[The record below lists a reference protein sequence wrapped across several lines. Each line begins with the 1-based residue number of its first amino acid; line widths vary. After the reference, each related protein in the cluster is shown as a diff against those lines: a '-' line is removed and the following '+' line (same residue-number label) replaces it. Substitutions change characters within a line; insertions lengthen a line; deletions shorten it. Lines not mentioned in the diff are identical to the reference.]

1 MMNQNN
7 DSKENKGNKNT
18 NEYVKERELL
28 ARLKEYYDTCI
39 QYYGD
44 EHKKMKLLDAT
55 DRGNLWKVI
64 GAKFPKYQILPD
76 TNYVSYIKNNILA
89 SIYTVTKGASIAPT
103 SEEDKELAM
112 KLNIILENVW
122 KRASVGYTQ
131 FKTGERAALLNLGLT
146 QVGWDEELS
155 GGTGDAFY
163 KGNVTVKAID
173 PMKFMRDPFSDS
185 LDVAGYCM
193 TYDDYHKSVFEKNP
207 KYKEKFT
214 EYVNERKNK
223 ELGDVMN
230 IPVNNSKTIN
240 TGKNNKDYYTLLIVW
255 VRDGNKINEYHTVNC
270 EKILYKKEDIKPS
283 VFPFAELYCNLPA
296 GALVGTSEPAKIF
309 ASAVANNIMDSL
321 AFTAEYKNQR
331 PPKYVSTTAGLNIS
345 EFAKHADDADKTF
358 IVNGDASKVVHYH
371 EYPSVS
377 PQLSTMLTN
386 NANNMQLVTGVD
398 GRYTGR
404 DTGSIIT
411 TGGTEEM
418 LNRVTVIDTPKIMN
432 YEEYAVKLTKLILYN
447 LIEFCPKRKYFFKKP
462 NKPNTWETVEV
473 DFPGISNDTIF
484 DYEINISSELPKTKQ
499 RTAQMA
505 NMLMEK
511 QMQYRQEGSN
521 VDLITEEEWLMFQDL
536 PNKEYMLERMG
547 IQRSTNALEQTS
559 QVLFNYAELIKQG
572 ISPEEAIMQ
581 TAEGLKNTQ
590 MGVPPIPQG
599 GVPGAGP
606 EQALMGMENM
616 PL

>member
-1 MMNQNN
+1 MTNQKKE
-7 DSKENKGNKNT
+7 SKEEGKK
-18 NEYVKERELL
+18 YVEEQKLL
-28 ARLKEYYDTCI
+28 AKLKSYYDTCI
-39 QYYGD
+39 QYYAK

-55 DRGNLWKVI
+55 DRGDLWKAI

-76 TNYVSYIKNNILA
+76 TNHVAYIKNNILS

-103 SEEDKELAM
+103 SEEDKQLAM
-112 KLNIILENVW
+112 DLNIALENVW
-122 KRASVGYTQ
+122 HRARVGFTQ
-131 FKTGERAALLNLGLT
+131 FQTGERAALLNLGLT

-155 GGTGDAFY
+155 GGTGNAFY

-173 PMKFMRDPFSDS
+173 PMKFMRDPFSDN

-193 TYDDYHKSVFEKNP
+193 TYDNYHKSVFEKN
-207 KYKEKFT
+207 KLYKDKFE
-214 EYVNERKNK
+214 EYIRSRNNDK
-223 ELGDVMN
+223 LGDAMD
-230 IPVNNSKTIN
+230 IPVNNSKITN
-240 TGKNNKDYYTLLIVW
+240 VGVNQKDYYTLLVFW
-255 VRDGNKINEYHTVNC
+255 VREGNKINEYHTVNC

-283 VFPFAELYCNLPA
+283 AFPFAELYCNLPA

-309 ASAVANNIMDSL
+309 ASSVAYNMMDSL
-321 AFTAEYKNQR
+321 AYTAEYKNQR
-331 PPKYVSTTAGLNIS
+331 PPKYVSTNAGLNIS

-377 PQLSTMLTN
+377 PQLPTMQIKN
-386 NANNMQLVTGVD
+386 SENMQLVTGVD

-418 LNRVTVIDTPKIMN
+418 LNRVTIIDTPKIMN
-432 YEEYAVKLTKLILYN
+432 YEEYAVKLTRLILYN
-447 LIEFCPKRKYFFKKP
+447 LIEFCPKRKYFFKEP
-462 NKPNTWETVEV
+462 NKANAWKSVEI
-473 DFPGISNDTIF
+473 DFPNISNETIF

-499 RTAQMA
+499 RIAQMA

-511 QMQYRQEGSN
+511 QMQYRESGTN

-536 PNKEYMLERMG
+536 PNKEFMLERMG
-547 IQRSTNALEQTS
+547 LQRQTNALEQTS

-590 MGVPPIPQG
+590 MGAPPVPQG
-599 GVPGAGP
+599 SVPGAGP
-606 EQALMGMENM
+606 ESALMGMENI

>member
-1 MMNQNN
+1 MTNQ
-7 DSKENKGNKNT
+7 KEDKVTKKEAEAIVAERKLLEKLKG
-18 NEYVKERELL
+18 
-28 ARLKEYYDTCI
+28 YYDTCV
-39 QYYGD
+39 QYYAK

-55 DRGNLWKVI
+55 DRGDMWKAI
-64 GAKFPKYQILPD
+64 GARFPKYQILPD
-76 TNYVSYIKNNILA
+76 TNHVSYVKNNILA
-89 SIYTVTKGASIAPT
+89 SIYTVTKGASISPT
-103 SEEDKELAM
+103 SEEDKQLAM
-112 KLNIILENVW
+112 DLNIALENIW
-122 KRASVGYTQ
+122 HRARVGFTQ
-131 FKTGERAALLNLGLT
+131 FQTGERAALLNLGLT
-146 QVGWDEELS
+146 QVGWDEDLS
-155 GGTGDAFY
+155 GGTGNTFY
-163 KGNVTVKAID
+163 KGNITVKAID
-173 PMKFMRDPFSDS
+173 PMKFMRDPFSDN

-193 TYDDYHKSVFEKNP
+193 TYDNYHESVFKKN
-207 KYKEKFT
+207 KLYKEKFE
-214 EYVNERKNK
+214 EYVKIRKLDT
-223 ELGDVMN
+223 EGDAMN
-230 IPVNNSKTIN
+230 TPVNTSKIAN
-240 TGKNNKDYYTLLIVW
+240 IGVNQKGYYTLIIFW
-255 VRDGNKINEYHTVNC
+255 VREGKQIHEYHTVNC
-270 EKILYKKEDIKPS
+270 EKILHEKKNIKPS
-283 VFPFAELYCNLPA
+283 IFPFADLYCNLPA

-309 ASAVANNIMDSL
+309 ASSVAYNMMDSL

-331 PPKYVSTTAGLNIS
+331 PPKYVSTNAGLNIS

-377 PQLSTMLTN
+377 PQL
-386 NANNMQLVTGVD
+386 ANLLAKSMENMQTVTGVD

-432 YEEYAVKLTKLILYN
+432 YEEYAVKLTRLILYN
-447 LIEFCPKRKYFFKKP
+447 LIEFCPKRKYFVKEP
-462 NKPNTWETVEV
+462 NKANAWKSVEI
-473 DFPGISNDTIF
+473 DFPKIKNDTIF

-499 RTAQMA
+499 RIAQMA
-505 NMLMEK
+505 NMLIEK
-511 QMQYRQEGSN
+511 QMQYREQGAN

-547 IQRSTNALEQTS
+547 LQRQTNALEQTS

-590 MGVPPIPQG
+590 MGVPPVPQG

-606 EQALMGMENM
+606 EEALLGMENM

>member
-1 MMNQNN
+1 MTNQ
-7 DSKENKGNKNT
+7 KEDKVTKKEAETIVAERKLLEKLKG
-18 NEYVKERELL
+18 
-28 ARLKEYYDTCI
+28 YYDTCV
-39 QYYGD
+39 QYYAK
-44 EHKKMKLLDAT
+44 EHKRMKLLDAT
-55 DRGNLWKVI
+55 DRGDMWKAI

-76 TNYVSYIKNNILA
+76 TNHVSYVKNNILA
-89 SIYTVTKGASIAPT
+89 SIYTVTKGASISPT
-103 SEEDKELAM
+103 SEEDKQLAM
-112 KLNIILENVW
+112 DLNIALENIW
-122 KRASVGYTQ
+122 HRARVGFTQ
-131 FKTGERAALLNLGLT
+131 FQTGERAALLNLGLT
-146 QVGWDEELS
+146 QVGWDEDLS
-155 GGTGDAFY
+155 GGTGNTFY
-163 KGNVTVKAID
+163 KGNITVKAID
-173 PMKFMRDPFSDS
+173 PMKFMRDPFSDN

-193 TYDDYHKSVFEKNP
+193 TYDNYHESVFKKN
-207 KYKEKFT
+207 KLYKEKFE
-214 EYVNERKNK
+214 EYVKTRKLDT
-223 ELGDVMN
+223 EGDAMN
-230 IPVNNSKTIN
+230 TPVNTSKITNIGVN
-240 TGKNNKDYYTLLIVW
+240 QKGYYTLIVFW
-255 VRDGNKINEYHTVNC
+255 VREGKQIHEYHTVNC
-270 EKILYKKEDIKPS
+270 EKILHEKKNIKPS
-283 VFPFAELYCNLPA
+283 IFPFADLYCNLPA

-309 ASAVANNIMDSL
+309 ASSVAYNMMDSL

-331 PPKYVSTTAGLNIS
+331 PPKYVSTNAGLNIS

-377 PQLSTMLTN
+377 PQL
-386 NANNMQLVTGVD
+386 ANLLAKSMDNMQTVTGVD

-432 YEEYAVKLTKLILYN
+432 YEEYAVKLTRLILYN
-447 LIEFCPKRKYFFKKP
+447 LIEFCPKRKYFVKEP
-462 NKPNTWETVEV
+462 NKANAWKSVEI
-473 DFPGISNDTIF
+473 DFPKIKNDTIF

-499 RTAQMA
+499 RIAQMA
-505 NMLMEK
+505 NMLIEK
-511 QMQYRQEGSN
+511 QMQYREQGAN

-547 IQRSTNALEQTS
+547 LQRQTNALEQTS

-572 ISPEEAIMQ
+572 INPEEAIMQ

-590 MGVPPIPQG
+590 MGVPPVPQG

-606 EQALMGMENM
+606 EEALLGMENM

>member
-1 MMNQNN
+1 MTNQ
-7 DSKENKGNKNT
+7 KEDKVTKKEAEAIVAERKLLEKLKG
-18 NEYVKERELL
+18 
-28 ARLKEYYDTCI
+28 YYDTCV
-39 QYYGD
+39 QYYAK

-55 DRGNLWKVI
+55 DRGDMWKAI
-64 GAKFPKYQILPD
+64 GARFPKYQILPD
-76 TNYVSYIKNNILA
+76 TNHVSYVKNNILA
-89 SIYTVTKGASIAPT
+89 SIYTVTKGASISPT
-103 SEEDKELAM
+103 SEEDKQLAM
-112 KLNIILENVW
+112 DLNIALENIW
-122 KRASVGYTQ
+122 HRARVGFTQ
-131 FKTGERAALLNLGLT
+131 FQTGERAALLNLGLT
-146 QVGWDEELS
+146 QVGWDEDLS
-155 GGTGDAFY
+155 GGTGNTFY
-163 KGNVTVKAID
+163 KGNITVKAID
-173 PMKFMRDPFSDS
+173 PMKFMRDPFSDN

-193 TYDDYHKSVFEKNP
+193 TYDNYHESVFKKN
-207 KYKEKFT
+207 KLYKEKFE
-214 EYVNERKNK
+214 EYVKIRKLDT
-223 ELGDVMN
+223 EGDAMN
-230 IPVNNSKTIN
+230 TPVNTSKIAN
-240 TGKNNKDYYTLLIVW
+240 IGVNQKGYYTLIIFW
-255 VRDGNKINEYHTVNC
+255 VREGKQIHEYHTVNC
-270 EKILYKKEDIKPS
+270 EKILHEKKNIKPS
-283 VFPFAELYCNLPA
+283 IFPFADLYCNLPA

-309 ASAVANNIMDSL
+309 ASSVAYNMMDSL

-331 PPKYVSTTAGLNIS
+331 PPKYVSTNAGLNIS

-377 PQLSTMLTN
+377 PQLPTMQIKN
-386 NANNMQLVTGVD
+386 SENMQLVTGID

-432 YEEYAVKLTKLILYN
+432 YEEYAVKLTKLILAN
-447 LIEFCPKRKYFFKKP
+447 LIEFCPKRKYFVKEPTKA
-462 NKPNTWETVEV
+462 NSWKTVEI
-473 DFPGISNDTIF
+473 DFPSISADTLF

-499 RTAQMA
+499 RIAQMA

-511 QMQYRQEGSN
+511 QMQYREAGSN

-536 PNKEYMLERMG
+536 PNKELMLERMG
-547 IQRSTNALEQTS
+547 LQRQTNALEQTS

-590 MGVPPIPQG
+590 MGVPPVPQG

-606 EQALMGMENM
+606 EEALLGMENM

>member
-1 MMNQNN
+1 MANQKK
-7 DSKENKGNKNT
+7 DSKEIL
-18 NEYVKERELL
+18 KEKELL
-28 ARLKEYYDTCI
+28 ARLKGYYDTCI
-39 QYYGD
+39 QYYAK
-44 EHKKMKLLDAT
+44 EHRKMKLLDAT
-55 DRGNLWKVI
+55 DRGDLWKAI
-64 GAKFPKYQILPD
+64 AAKFPKYQILPD
-76 TNYVSYIKNNILA
+76 TNHVSYVKNNILA

-103 SEEDKELAM
+103 SEEDKQLAM
-112 KLNIILENVW
+112 DLNIALENIW
-122 KRASVGYTQ
+122 HRARIGFTQ
-131 FKTGERAALLNLGLT
+131 FQTGERAALLNLGLT

-155 GGTGDAFY
+155 GGTGNAFY
-163 KGNVTVKAID
+163 KGNITVKAID
-173 PMKFMRDPFSDS
+173 PMKFMRDPFSDN

-193 TYDDYHKSVFEKNP
+193 TYDNYHKSVFEKNP
-207 KYKEKFT
+207 KYVDNFKK
-214 EYVNERKNK
+214 YVESKHYDK
-223 ELGDVMN
+223 LGETMD
-230 IPVNNSKTIN
+230 IPSNSSKVNTNGVN
-240 TGKNNKDYYTLLIVW
+240 QKDYYTLIVFW
-255 VRDGNKINEYHTVNC
+255 VREGKQIHEYHTVNC
-270 EKILYKKEDIKPS
+270 EAMLYSKEDIKPS
-283 VFPFAELYCNLPA
+283 IFPFADLYCNLPA

-309 ASAVANNIMDSL
+309 ASSVAYNMMDSL

-331 PPKYVSTTAGLNIS
+331 PPKYVSTNAGLNIK

-358 IVNGDASKVVHYH
+358 VVNGDASKVVHYH

-377 PQLSTMLTN
+377 PQL
-386 NANNMQLVTGVD
+386 ANLLAKSADNMQLITGVD

-432 YEEYAVKLTKLILYN
+432 YEEYAVKLTRLILYN
-447 LIEFCPKRKYFFKKP
+447 LIEFCPKRKYFVKTP
-462 NKPNTWETVEV
+462 NKANSWKSVEI
-473 DFPGISNDTIF
+473 DFPSIKADTLF

-499 RTAQMA
+499 RIAQMA

-511 QMQYRQEGSN
+511 QMQYREAGSN

-547 IQRSTNALEQTS
+547 LQRQTNALEQTS

-572 ISPEEAIMQ
+572 IAPEEAIMQ

-590 MGVPPIPQG
+590 MGVPPVPQS

-606 EQALMGMENM
+606 EAALMGMENM
-616 PL
+616 PI

>member
-1 MMNQNN
+1 MTNQ
-7 DSKENKGNKNT
+7 KEDKVTKKEAEAIVAERKLLEKLKG
-18 NEYVKERELL
+18 
-28 ARLKEYYDTCI
+28 YYDTCV
-39 QYYGD
+39 QYYAK
-44 EHKKMKLLDAT
+44 EHKKMRLLDAT
-55 DRGNLWKVI
+55 DRGDMWKAI

-76 TNYVSYIKNNILA
+76 TNHVSYVKNNILA

-103 SEEDKELAM
+103 SEEDKQLAM
-112 KLNIILENVW
+112 DLNIALENVW
-122 KRASVGYTQ
+122 HRARVGFTQ
-131 FKTGERAALLNLGLT
+131 FQTGERAALLNLGLT
-146 QVGWDEELS
+146 QVGWDEDLS
-155 GGTGDAFY
+155 GGTGNTFY

-173 PMKFMRDPFSDS
+173 PMKFMRDPFSDN

-193 TYDDYHKSVFEKNP
+193 TYDNYHESVFKKN
-207 KYKEKFT
+207 KLYKEKFE
-214 EYVNERKNK
+214 EYIKNRKVDNI
-223 ELGDVMN
+223 GDSMN
-230 IPVNNSKTIN
+230 TPVNNSKIPAIGVN
-240 TGKNNKDYYTLLIVW
+240 QKGYYTLIIFW
-255 VRDGNKINEYHTVNC
+255 VREGKQIHEYHTVNC
-270 EKILYKKEDIKPS
+270 EKILHEKKNIKPS
-283 VFPFAELYCNLPA
+283 IFPFADLYCNLPA

-309 ASAVANNIMDSL
+309 ASSVAYNMMDSL

-331 PPKYVSTTAGLNIS
+331 PPKYVSTNAGLNIS

-377 PQLSTMLTN
+377 PQL
-386 NANNMQLVTGVD
+386 ANLLAKSMDNMQTVTGVD

-432 YEEYAVKLTKLILYN
+432 YEEYAIKLTRLILYN
-447 LIEFCPKRKYFFKKP
+447 LIEFCPKRKYFFREP
-462 NKPNTWETVEV
+462 NKANAWKTVEV
-473 DFPGISNDTIF
+473 DFPKIKTDTIF

-499 RTAQMA
+499 RIAQMA
-505 NMLMEK
+505 NMLIEK
-511 QMQYRQEGSN
+511 QMQYREQGAN

-547 IQRSTNALEQTS
+547 LQRQTNALEQTS

-590 MGVPPIPQG
+590 MGVPPVPQG

-606 EQALMGMENM
+606 EEALLGMENM

>member
-1 MMNQNN
+1 MNQK
-7 DSKENKGNKNT
+7 KETKKD
-18 NEYVKERELL
+18 VKEALKEKELL
-28 ARLKEYYDTCI
+28 EKLKGYYDTCK
-39 QYYGD
+39 QYYNR

-55 DRGNLWKVI
+55 DRGDLWKAI

-76 TNYVSYIKNNILA
+76 TNHVSYVKNNILS

-103 SEEDKELAM
+103 SEDDKQLAM
-112 KLNIILENVW
+112 NLNIALENIW
-122 KRASVGYTQ
+122 YRARIGYTQ
-131 FKTGERAALLNLGLT
+131 FQTGERAALLNLGLT

-155 GGTGDAFY
+155 GGTGNTFY

-173 PMKFMRDPFSDS
+173 PMKFMRDPFSDN

-193 TYDDYHKSVFEKNP
+193 TYDNYHKSVFEKNP
-207 KYKEKFT
+207 KYAENFKKYTASRQHDKLGETMDIPSNSSKPNT
-214 EYVNERKNK
+214 NGVNQ
-223 ELGDVMN
+223 
-230 IPVNNSKTIN
+230 
-240 TGKNNKDYYTLLIVW
+240 KDYYTLIIFW
-255 VRDGNKINEYHTVNC
+255 VRDGDKINEYHTVNC
-270 EKILYKKEDIKPS
+270 EAMLYSKEDIKPS
-283 VFPFAELYCNLPA
+283 IFPFADLYCNLPA

-309 ASAVANNIMDSL
+309 ASSVAYNMMDSL
-321 AFTAEYKNQR
+321 AYTAEYKNQR
-331 PPKYVSTTAGLNIS
+331 PPKYVSTNAGLNIS

-377 PQLSTMLTN
+377 PQLPTMQVKN
-386 NANNMQLVTGVD
+386 SENMQLVTGID

-432 YEEYAVKLTKLILYN
+432 YEEYAVKLTKLILAN
-447 LIEFCPKRKYFFKKP
+447 LIEFCPKRKYFVKEPTKA
-462 NKPNTWETVEV
+462 NSWKTVEI
-473 DFPGISNDTIF
+473 DFPSISADTLF

-499 RTAQMA
+499 RIAQMA

-511 QMQYRQEGSN
+511 QMQYREAGSN

-536 PNKEYMLERMG
+536 PNKELMLERMG
-547 IQRSTNALEQTS
+547 LQRQTNALEQTS

-590 MGVPPIPQG
+590 MGVPPVPQG

-606 EQALMGMENM
+606 EAALMGMENM
-616 PL
+616 PI

>member
-1 MMNQNN
+1 MTKQ
-7 DSKENKGNKNT
+7 SKDAE
-18 NEYVKERELL
+18 ECVKEKKLL
-28 ARLKEYYDTCI
+28 AQLKEYYDTCN
-39 QYYGD
+39 QYYAN

-55 DRGNLWKVI
+55 DRGDLWKVI

-76 TNYVSYIKNNILA
+76 TNYVSYVKTNILA
-89 SIYTVTKGASIAPT
+89 SIYTVTKGASISPT
-103 SEEDKELAM
+103 SEEDKDITM
-112 KLNIILENVW
+112 NLNIILENIW
-122 KRASVGYTQ
+122 KRAGIGYAQ

-193 TYDDYHKSVFEKNP
+193 TYDNYHKSIFEKN
-207 KYKEKFT
+207 KRYKEKFE
-214 EYVNERKNK
+214 EYIKEKNDK
-223 ELGDVMN
+223 TGDTMET
-230 IPVNNSKTIN
+230 PVNTSKVVN
-240 TGKNNKDYYTLLIVW
+240 VGVNQKDYYTLLIFW
-255 VRDGNKINEYHTVNC
+255 VRDGNKINEYHTINC

-283 VFPFAELYCNLPA
+283 VFPFADLYCNLPA

-377 PQLSTMLTN
+377 PQLPSMLTN
-386 NANNMQLVTGVD
+386 NAANMQLVTGID
-398 GRYTGR
+398 ARYTGR

-432 YEEYAVKLTKLILYN
+432 YEEYAIKLTKLILYN
-447 LIEFCPKRKYFFKKP
+447 LIEFCPKRKYYFKVP
-462 NKPNTWETVEV
+462 NKPNTWKSVEV
-473 DFPGISNDTIF
+473 DFPNIDNETIY

-499 RTAQMA
+499 RIAQMA

-511 QMQYRQEGSN
+511 QMQYRESGSN

-572 ISPEEAIMQ
+572 INPEEAIMQ

-590 MGVPPIPQG
+590 MGVPPAPQG

-606 EQALMGMENM
+606 EAALMGMENM

>member
-1 MMNQNN
+1 MSQN
-7 DSKENKGNKNT
+7 KESNNI
-18 NEYVKERELL
+18 VKERELL
-28 ARLKEYYDTCI
+28 AKLKGYYDTCV
-39 QYYGD
+39 QYYAK

-55 DRGNLWKVI
+55 DRGDMWKAI

-76 TNYVSYIKNNILA
+76 TNHVAYVKNNILA
-89 SIYTVTKGASIAPT
+89 SIYTVTKGASISPT
-103 SEEDKELAM
+103 SEEDKQLAM
-112 KLNIILENVW
+112 DLNIALENVW
-122 KRASVGYTQ
+122 HRARVGFTQ
-131 FKTGERAALLNLGLT
+131 FQTGERAALLNLGLT
-146 QVGWDEELS
+146 QVGWDENLS
-155 GGTGDAFY
+155 GGTGNAFY

-173 PMKFMRDPFSDS
+173 PMKFMRDPFSDN

-193 TYDDYHKSVFEKNP
+193 TYDNYHKSVFEKN
-207 KYKEKFT
+207 KLYKDKFV
-214 EYVNERKNK
+214 EYVAGRKNIA
-223 ELGDVMN
+223 GDAMN
-230 IPVNNSKTIN
+230 VPVNESKVTNIGVN
-240 TGKNNKDYYTLLIVW
+240 HKDYYTLLVFW
-255 VRDGNKINEYHTVNC
+255 VREGKKINEYHTVNC
-270 EKILYKKEDIKPS
+270 EKILYTKEDIKPS
-283 VFPFAELYCNLPA
+283 VFPFADLYCNLPA

-309 ASAVANNIMDSL
+309 ASSVACNMMDSL

-331 PPKYVSTTAGLNIS
+331 PPKYVSTNAGLNIS

-377 PQLSTMLTN
+377 PQL
-386 NANNMQLVTGVD
+386 ANLLAKSMENMQMVSGVD

-432 YEEYAVKLTKLILYN
+432 YEEYAVKLTRLILYN
-447 LIEFCPKRKYFFKKP
+447 LIEFCPKRKYFFKEP
-462 NKPNTWETVEV
+462 NKANAWRTVEV
-473 DFPGISNDTIF
+473 DFPSIKNDTMF

-499 RTAQMA
+499 RMAQMA

-511 QMQYRQEGSN
+511 QMQYREQGSN

-536 PNKEYMLERMG
+536 PNKEFMLERMG
-547 IQRSTNALEQTS
+547 LQRQTNALEQTS

-590 MGVPPIPQG
+590 MGVPPVPQG
-599 GVPGAGP
+599 PVPGAGP
-606 EQALMGMENM
+606 EAALMGMENM

>member
-1 MMNQNN
+1 MTNQ
-7 DSKENKGNKNT
+7 KEDKVTKKEAEAIVAERKLLEKLKG
-18 NEYVKERELL
+18 
-28 ARLKEYYDTCI
+28 YYDTCV
-39 QYYGD
+39 QYYAK

-55 DRGNLWKVI
+55 DRGDMWKAI

-76 TNYVSYIKNNILA
+76 TNHVSYVKNNILA
-89 SIYTVTKGASIAPT
+89 SIYTVTKGASISPT
-103 SEEDKELAM
+103 SEEDKQLAM
-112 KLNIILENVW
+112 DLNIALENIW
-122 KRASVGYTQ
+122 HRARVGFTQ
-131 FKTGERAALLNLGLT
+131 FQTGERAALLNLGLT
-146 QVGWDEELS
+146 QVGWDEDLS
-155 GGTGDAFY
+155 GGTGNTFY
-163 KGNVTVKAID
+163 KGNITVKAID
-173 PMKFMRDPFSDS
+173 PMKFMRDPFSDN

-193 TYDDYHKSVFEKNP
+193 TYDNYHESVFKKN
-207 KYKEKFT
+207 KLYKEKFE
-214 EYVNERKNK
+214 EYVKTRKLDT
-223 ELGDVMN
+223 EGDAMN
-230 IPVNNSKTIN
+230 TPVNTSKITNIGVN
-240 TGKNNKDYYTLLIVW
+240 QKGYYTLIVFW
-255 VRDGNKINEYHTVNC
+255 VREGKQIHEYHTVNC
-270 EKILYKKEDIKPS
+270 EKILHEKKNIKPS
-283 VFPFAELYCNLPA
+283 IFPFADLYCNLPA

-309 ASAVANNIMDSL
+309 ASSVAYNMMDSL

-331 PPKYVSTTAGLNIS
+331 PPKYVSTNAGLNIS

-377 PQLSTMLTN
+377 PQL
-386 NANNMQLVTGVD
+386 ANLLAKSMDNMQTVTGVD

-432 YEEYAVKLTKLILYN
+432 YEEYAVKLTRLILYN
-447 LIEFCPKRKYFFKKP
+447 LIEFCPKRKYFVKEP
-462 NKPNTWETVEV
+462 NKANAWKSVEI
-473 DFPGISNDTIF
+473 DFPKIKNDTIF

-499 RTAQMA
+499 RIAQMA
-505 NMLMEK
+505 NMLIEK
-511 QMQYRQEGSN
+511 QMQYREQGAN

-547 IQRSTNALEQTS
+547 LQRQTNALEQTS

-572 ISPEEAIMQ
+572 INPEEAIMQ

-590 MGVPPIPQG
+590 MGVPPVPQG

-606 EQALMGMENM
+606 EEALLGMENM

>member
-1 MMNQNN
+1 MTKQQSKNN
-7 DSKENKGNKNT
+7 KDNS
-18 NEYVKERELL
+18 EYVKDRELL
-28 ARLKEYYDTCI
+28 AKLKDYWDTCK
-39 QYYGD
+39 QYYAN

-55 DRGNLWKVI
+55 DRGDLWKVI

-76 TNYVSYIKNNILA
+76 TNYVSYIKTNILA

-103 SEEDKELAM
+103 SEEDKDLAM
-112 KLNIILENVW
+112 NLNIILENVW
-122 KRASVGYTQ
+122 KRAGIGFAQ

-163 KGNVTVKAID
+163 KGNVTVKSID

-193 TYDDYHKSVFEKNP
+193 TYDNYHKSVFQKNP
-207 KYKEKFT
+207 KYKEKFE
-214 EYVNERKNK
+214 EYVK
-223 ELGDVMN
+223 EKRENTGDAMD
-230 IPVNNSKTIN
+230 IPVNNSKVIN
-240 TGKNNKDYYTLLIVW
+240 IGNNQKDYYTLLIFW
-255 VRDGNKINEYHTVNC
+255 VRDGNKINEYHTINC

-283 VFPFAELYCNLPA
+283 IFPFAELYCNLPA

-345 EFAKHADDADKTF
+345 EFAKHADDADKAF

-371 EYPSVS
+371 QYPSVS
-377 PQLSTMLTN
+377 PQLSTLLSN
-386 NANNMQLVTGVD
+386 NAANMQLVTGVD
-398 GRYTGR
+398 ARYTGR

-447 LIEFCPKRKYFFKKP
+447 LIEFCPKRKYYFKEP
-462 NKPNTWETVEV
+462 NKPNAWKSVEV
-473 DFPGISNDTIF
+473 DFPNIDNETIF

-511 QMQYRQEGSN
+511 QMQYRESGSN

-572 ISPEEAIMQ
+572 IEPEEAIMQ

-590 MGVPPIPQG
+590 MGVPPVPQS

>member
-1 MMNQNN
+1 MTNQ
-7 DSKENKGNKNT
+7 KEDKVTKKEAEAIVAERKLLEKLKG
-18 NEYVKERELL
+18 
-28 ARLKEYYDTCI
+28 YYDTCV
-39 QYYGD
+39 QYYAK

-55 DRGNLWKVI
+55 DRGDMWKAI
-64 GAKFPKYQILPD
+64 GARFPKYQILPD
-76 TNYVSYIKNNILA
+76 TNHVSYVKNNILA
-89 SIYTVTKGASIAPT
+89 SIYTVTKGASISPT
-103 SEEDKELAM
+103 SEEDKQLAM
-112 KLNIILENVW
+112 DLNIALENIW
-122 KRASVGYTQ
+122 HRARVGFTQ
-131 FKTGERAALLNLGLT
+131 FQTGERAALLNLGLT
-146 QVGWDEELS
+146 QVGWDEDLS
-155 GGTGDAFY
+155 GGTGNTFY
-163 KGNVTVKAID
+163 KGNITVKAID
-173 PMKFMRDPFSDS
+173 PMKFMRDPFSDN

-193 TYDDYHKSVFEKNP
+193 TYDNYHESVFKKN
-207 KYKEKFT
+207 KLYKEKFE
-214 EYVNERKNK
+214 EYVKIRKLDT
-223 ELGDVMN
+223 EGDAMN
-230 IPVNNSKTIN
+230 TPVNTSKITNIGVN
-240 TGKNNKDYYTLLIVW
+240 QKGYYTLIIFW
-255 VRDGNKINEYHTVNC
+255 VREGKQIHEYHTVNC
-270 EKILYKKEDIKPS
+270 EKILHEKKNIKPS
-283 VFPFAELYCNLPA
+283 IFPFADLYCNLPA

-309 ASAVANNIMDSL
+309 ASSVAYNMMDSL

-331 PPKYVSTTAGLNIS
+331 PPKYVSTNAGLNIS

-377 PQLSTMLTN
+377 PQL
-386 NANNMQLVTGVD
+386 ANLLAKSMENMQTVTGVD

-432 YEEYAVKLTKLILYN
+432 YEEYAVKLTRLILYN
-447 LIEFCPKRKYFFKKP
+447 LIEFCPKRKYFVKEP
-462 NKPNTWETVEV
+462 NKANAWKSVEI
-473 DFPGISNDTIF
+473 DFPKIKNDTIF

-499 RTAQMA
+499 RIAQMA
-505 NMLMEK
+505 NMLIEK
-511 QMQYRQEGSN
+511 QMQYREQGAN

-547 IQRSTNALEQTS
+547 LQRQTNALEQTS

-590 MGVPPIPQG
+590 MGVPPVPQG

-606 EQALMGMENM
+606 EAALMGMENM